1 MFTMRRRLAMFG
13 LVGVVLGGGVF
24 LASPQSVSRET
35 TTSAT
40 FVIPADDSYGVAECT
55 TAACGKVVADQWC
68 VAQGF
73 ARSASFGEADPAD
86 VTGSLQGRKI
96 RSGQPDSRPIAIT
109 CDR

>member
-1 MFTMRRRLAMFG
+1 MLG
-13 LVGVVLGGGVF
+13 LVGVL
-24 LASPQSVSRET
+24 LASALGAAVVPTGVSKAA
-35 TTSAT
+35 SGNAT
-40 FVIPADDSYGVAECT
+40 FIVPADDSYGVAECT